1 MINTNNIKINVQ
13 SNDAHADTLIKF
25 YFDKERGKFKIKTF
39 NNPLKLK
46 NLKVIVLVS
55 SIIV

>member
-39 NNPLKLK
+39 NNPLQLK
-46 NLKVIVLVS
+46 I
-55 SIIV
+55 